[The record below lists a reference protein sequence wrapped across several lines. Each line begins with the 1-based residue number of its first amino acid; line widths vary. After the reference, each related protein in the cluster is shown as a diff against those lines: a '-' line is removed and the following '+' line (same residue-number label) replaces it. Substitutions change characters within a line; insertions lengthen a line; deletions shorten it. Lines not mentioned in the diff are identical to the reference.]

1 MEFSGNPF
9 VWRANR
15 GIPRLV
21 TTRTNVEHTESKQ
34 QWARRRLQELEKEE
48 SCGYIFKSGSPS
60 SGIERGKVYDRN
72 GMPAKVGVRVFGRIF
87 MEQPPGD
94 LSGTP
99 EKEREGNGD
108 LCGTNETPPILVF
121 SRPVPTREKDSCQ

>member
-48 SCGYIFKSGSPS
+48 SCGYIFKSGSPG
-60 SGIERGKVYDRN
+60 SGIERVKIYDRN
-72 GMPAKVGVRVFGRIF
+72 GVPAQVGVGIFSRIF
-87 MEQPPGD
+87 MEHLPLLQVEEEGRLHGPSER
-94 LSGTP
+94 SG
-99 EKEREGNGD
+99 R
-108 LCGTNETPPILVF
+108 
-121 SRPVPTREKDSCQ
+121 SCIPCWLAASW